1 MADSRNLSVSVF
13 LLILT
18 KALREQLVDI
28 QSA

>member
-1 MADSRNLSVSVF
+1 MTDSRNLSVSVL